1 MYAIWCTCTEEQD
14 IQSII
19 IRRQNMPKSKEMSNI
34 YISSVLCTVALLIKV
49 HPGTLVTVKE
59 GPWCPSSPLCKC
71 FLDQLLNFWSTFPH
85 SFPHWAN
92 LEGSSSSHD
101 FFLSVQNT
109 SYSTLSISLWALEI
123 LALSLGVFSPTWK
136 MGSWIFISQN
146 PNFLFLGNIS
156 KCCSPPGQRA
166 SSSLWN

>member
-71 FLDQLLNFWSTFPH
+71 FLDQLLIFWSTFPH